1 MRSAT
6 PKVLHTLAGRSILGH
21 ALAAATDLEPLR
33 TAVVVRHDRDRVV
46 AEALAC
52 APGALIV
59 DQDDIPGTGRAVQ
72 CALSVLDA
80 AAQAAAVADGVPDGA
95 PIPAGIEGPL
105 VVLAG
110 DIPLLDAAT
119 LQSLVA
125 LHNNDRNAVTV
136 LTTDVPDAT
145 GYGRILREA
154 ATGDVLAI
162 VEHADASPDQLAIC
176 EINSSVYVFDA
187 QVLRSA
193 LTQLGSNNAQGEVY
207 LTDVLEIAR
216 REGGAIRALKTP
228 DPMVVE
234 GVNDQAQ
241 LAVLRAEFNKR
252 ILGAHMAGGV
262 TIIDPATTWVDAGV
276 TIAADVTLLPGTQ
289 LHGSTTVASGAQIG
303 PDTTLTDVQV
313 GEGAHVLRTHGSES
327 IVGPHASVGPFA
339 YLRPGTNLGTSG
351 KIGAFVEVKNA
362 TIGES
367 AKVPH
372 LSYVGD
378 ASVGE
383 HTNIGAGTIF
393 VNYDGVAKHRTNVG
407 AYARTGAHNMFVAP
421 VTIGDG
427 AYTAA
432 GSVIRKDVPSGNLGL
447 SSGPQR
453 NLEGW
458 VARRRAG
465 TEAAQ
470 AAELAIAAGAVGSA
484 APLGAQARAERV
496 QADVAHASD
505 RPSSARPNPGHVTLD
520 HDQVEAPHEG
530 DSAR

>member
-193 LTQLGSNNAQGEVY
+193 LTQLGADNAQGEVY

-351 KIGAFVEVKNA
+351 KIGAFVEVKGMTTNKFFSN
-362 TIGES
+362 I
-367 AKVPH
+367 
-372 LSYVGD
+372 LSD
-378 ASVGE
+378 
-383 HTNIGAGTIF
+383 
-393 VNYDGVAKHRTNVG
+393 
-407 AYARTGAHNMFVAP
+407 
-421 VTIGDG
+421 
-427 AYTAA
+427 
-432 GSVIRKDVPSGNLGL
+432 
-447 SSGPQR
+447 
-453 NLEGW
+453 
-458 VARRRAG
+458 
-465 TEAAQ
+465 
-470 AAELAIAAGAVGSA
+470 
-484 APLGAQARAERV
+484 
-496 QADVAHASD
+496 
-505 RPSSARPNPGHVTLD
+505 
-520 HDQVEAPHEG
+520 
-530 DSAR
+530 